1 MFHCQR
7 VNNTTIAIY
16 RHCYPRNLRL
26 ALSSTTST
34 IHLHHPPSTSTIHLH
49 LPFIPS
55 SLPSILSLSPSSYTS
70 STTHPSPAHE
80 SPLRPLHI
88 HNHQDT
94 LPALD
99 FTTSPF
105 LPRQLHHIAHL
116 LPLHPHSFIPSIS
129 TTIQTH
135 HYEECRISSTPKF
148 SSTYPE
154 VPLQYCDDGNVMG
167 GS

>member
-1 MFHCQR
+1 MMDRELMFHCQR
-7 VNNTTIAIY
+7 VSDTTIAIY

-26 ALSSTTST
+26 TLSST
-34 IHLHHPPSTSTIHLH
+34 TSTIHLH

-55 SLPSILSLSPSSYTS
+55 SLLSILSLSPSSYTS
-70 STTHPSPAHE
+70 STIHPSPAHK

-116 LPLHPHSFIPSIS
+116 LPLHPHSSIPSIS

-135 HYEECRISSTPKF
+135 HYEECRIPLTPEF